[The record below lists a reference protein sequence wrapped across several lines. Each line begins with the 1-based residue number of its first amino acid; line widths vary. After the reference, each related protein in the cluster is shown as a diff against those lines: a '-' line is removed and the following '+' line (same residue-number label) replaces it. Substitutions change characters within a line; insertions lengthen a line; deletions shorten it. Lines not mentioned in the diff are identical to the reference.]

1 VVLGLG
7 TLLLG
12 WGVAGL
18 AGGAVVTNL
27 VTLAVLAGLARPLIA
42 GQAAPVEQAVGRA
55 RQAAPLL
62 DTGLMRRM
70 MGESWPLML
79 NHLLATVFF
88 KIDVVLMEA
97 INGNAVVGQYSTAY
111 KWLDALNIIPAFL
124 TMALLPIM
132 ARQAHEDRAGL
143 KRNYTLAVKL
153 LVMVALPVAV
163 VTTFIAEPLVRVLG
177 GEEYLPA
184 GGIALQLMIWSIP
197 IGWINS
203 VTNYV
208 IVALDR
214 QRTLTIAFAIGVLF
228 NITTNLIFLPVY
240 SYKAAAIITIFS
252 EGALFLSFYWIIRQ
266 EIGGMGWRRVL
277 WRPAAAGVVLLG
289 VVVAV
294 WQVAPLVAFLLSPV
308 VYGIALIELRP
319 FGADELARIA
329 PLLPGRVRRRVLPE
343 TQ

>member
-1 VVLGLG
+1 
-7 TLLLG
+7 
-12 WGVAGL
+12 
-18 AGGAVVTNL
+18 
-27 VTLAVLAGLARPLIA
+27 
-42 GQAAPVEQAVGRA
+42 
-55 RQAAPLL
+55 
-62 DTGLMRRM
+62 MRHM

-214 QRTLTIAFAIGVLF
+214 QRTLTIAFGVGVVF
-228 NITTNLIFLPVY
+228 NIVTNLIFLPIY

-252 EGALFLSFYWIIRQ
+252 EGALFLAFYWIIRQ
-266 EIGGMGWRRVL
+266 EISGMGWHRVL
-277 WRPAAAGVVLLG
+277 WRPAVAAVVLLG
-289 VVVAV
+289 AV
-294 WQVAPLVAFLLSPV
+294 IAIWQVAPLIAFLLSPLI
-308 VYGIALIELRP
+308 YGIALISLRP

-329 PLLPGRVRRRVLPE
+329 PLLPGRLRRRVLPE

>member
-1 VVLGLG
+1 
-7 TLLLG
+7 
-12 WGVAGL
+12 
-18 AGGAVVTNL
+18 
-27 VTLAVLAGLARPLIA
+27 
-42 GQAAPVEQAVGRA
+42 
-55 RQAAPLL
+55 
-62 DTGLMRRM
+62 MRHM
-70 MGESWPLML
+70 MGESWPLMI

-97 INGNAVVGQYSTAY
+97 INGNTVVGQYSTAY

-143 KRNYTLAVKL
+143 KRNYMLAVKL

-228 NITTNLIFLPVY
+228 NIITNLIFLPDLQLPRGGDHHD
-240 SYKAAAIITIFS
+240 FLRG
-252 EGALFLSFYWIIRQ
+252 GAVP
-266 EIGGMGWRRVL
+266 RVL
-277 WRPAAAGVVLLG
+277 LDHPAGDRRDGLAPSA
-289 VVVAV
+289 VA
-294 WQVAPLVAFLLSPV
+294 SGSGGGGPV
-308 VYGIALIELRP
+308 GCC
-319 FGADELARIA
+319 
-329 PLLPGRVRRRVLPE
+329 GR
-343 TQ
+343 